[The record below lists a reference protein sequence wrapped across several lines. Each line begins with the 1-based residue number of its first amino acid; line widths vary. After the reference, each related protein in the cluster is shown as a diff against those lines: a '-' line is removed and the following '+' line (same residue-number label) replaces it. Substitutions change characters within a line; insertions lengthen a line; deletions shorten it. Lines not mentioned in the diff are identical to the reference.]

1 MRILLTGGTG
11 LIGQALCRLWRSQG
25 HDLWVW
31 SRTPQQVEKLC
42 LGSKGIAHLDSLDGS
57 APFDAVVNLA
67 GAPIAT
73 HRWSAERCELLWNS
87 RIDLTR
93 TLVDWMGRQV
103 SIPQVLISGSAVGW
117 YGDGEEQWLSED
129 SSPGNIDFGSRLC
142 VAWEQ
147 EAARARQQ
155 LGVRV
160 VLLRTAPVLTAA
172 GGMLARL
179 LPSFKRGLG
188 CRLGSGQQWMPW
200 IHIDDQV
207 ALIDY
212 LLKDESCSGPYNACA
227 PGVVRNIDF
236 TQILARELGKPALL
250 HLPAWALRL
259 ALGEMSVL
267 LLGGQRLVPQ
277 RAQEAGFSW
286 RYPELSGALKQLLR
300 ER

>member
-1 MRILLTGGTG
+1 VSVLVTSQKGEPHAHPVNRRHRTHWTGP
-11 LIGQALCRLWRSQG
+11 LSVWRRQG

-103 SIPQVLISGSAVGW
+103 SIPPVLISGSAVGW

-147 EAARARQQ
+147 EAARARQI
-155 LGVRV
+155 GSARCTTHCPRV
-160 VLLRTAPVLTAA
+160 DVNRWNAGAA
-172 GGMLARL
+172 AAVIPTR
-179 LPSFKRGLG
+179 
-188 CRLGSGQQWMPW
+188 
-200 IHIDDQV
+200 
-207 ALIDY
+207 
-212 LLKDESCSGPYNACA
+212 
-227 PGVVRNIDF
+227 
-236 TQILARELGKPALL
+236 
-250 HLPAWALRL
+250 AWRQA
-259 ALGEMSVL
+259 
-267 LLGGQRLVPQ
+267 GQRPTVDAMDTH
-277 RAQEAGFSW
+277 R
-286 RYPELSGALKQLLR
+286 
-300 ER
+300 

>member
-11 LIGQALCRLWRSQG
+11 LIGQALCRLWRRQG

-42 LGSKGIAHLDSLDGS
+42 PGSKGIAQLESLDGS

-73 HRWSAERCELLWNS
+73 HRWSAKRCGLLWNS
-87 RIDLTR
+87 RIDLTQ

-103 SIPQVLISGSAVGW
+103 SIPPVLISGSAVGW
-117 YGDGEEQWLSED
+117 YGDGEEQRLSED
-129 SSPGNIDFGSRLC
+129 GSPGNIDFGSRLC

-147 EAARARQQ
+147 EAMRARQM
-155 LGVRV
+155 GVRV
-160 VLLRTAPVLTAA
+160 VLLRTAPVLAST

-179 LPSFKRGLG
+179 LPTFQRGLG
-188 CRLGSGQQWMPW
+188 GKLGSGQQWMPW

-212 LLKDESCSGPYNACA
+212 LLNNESCSGPYNTCS
-227 PGVVRNIDF
+227 PEVVRNTDF
-236 TQILARELGKPALL
+236 TQILAQELGKPAIF
-250 HLPAWALRL
+250 HIPAWALRL

-286 RYPELSGALKQLLR
+286 RYPELSGALRQLLR
-300 ER
+300 EH

>member
-42 LGSKGIAHLDSLDGS
+42 LGSKGIAHLDSIDDS

-103 SIPQVLISGSAVGW
+103 SIPPVMISGSAVGW

-147 EAARARQQ
+147 EAARARQ

-160 VLLRTAPVLTAA
+160 VSLRTAPVLSST

-179 LPSFKRGLG
+179 LPTFKRGLG
-188 CRLGSGQQWMPW
+188 GKLGSGYQWMPW
-200 IHIDDQV
+200 IHIEDQV

-212 LLKDESCSGPYNACA
+212 LLNNEICSGAYNACA
-227 PGVVRNIDF
+227 PEVVRNIDF
-236 TQILARELGKPALL
+236 TQILARELGKPAIF
-250 HLPAWALRL
+250 HIPAWALRL

-267 LLGGQRLVPQ
+267 LLGGQRVIPQ

-286 RYPELSGALKQLLR
+286 RYPELSGALSHLLR
-300 ER
+300 EP

>member
-42 LGSKGIAHLDSLDGS
+42 QGSKGIAHLDSLDGS

-227 PGVVRNIDF
+227 PGVVRNVDF
-236 TQILARELGKPALL
+236 TQMLARELGKPAVF
-250 HLPAWALRL
+250 HIPTWALRL

-267 LLGGQRLVPQ
+267 LLEGQRLVPQ

>member
-11 LIGQALCRLWRSQG
+11 LIGQALCRLWRRQG

-42 LGSKGIAHLDSLDGS
+42 PGSKGIAHLDSLDRS

-73 HRWSAERCELLWNS
+73 HRWSAERCELLRNS

-93 TLVDWMGRQV
+93 TLVDWMGKQV
-103 SIPQVLISGSAVGW
+103 PIPPVLISGSAVGW

-147 EAARARQQ
+147 EAIRARQ

-160 VLLRTAPVLTAA
+160 VVLRTAPVLTPA

-179 LPSFKRGLG
+179 LPTFQRGLG
-188 CRLGSGQQWMPW
+188 GRLGSGKQWMPW
-200 IHIDDQV
+200 IHIEDQV

-212 LLKDESCSGPYNACA
+212 LLNNESCSGPYNACA
-227 PGVVRNIDF
+227 PGVVRNVDF
-236 TQILARELGKPALL
+236 TQILARELGKPAIF
-250 HLPAWALRL
+250 HIPAWALRL

>member
-31 SRTPQQVEKLC
+31 SRTPLQVEKLC

-73 HRWSAERCELLWNS
+73 HRWSAERCGLLWNS

-93 TLVDWMGRQV
+93 TLVDWMGKQV
-103 SIPQVLISGSAVGW
+103 SIPPVLISGSAVGW

-147 EAARARQQ
+147 EAARARQ
-155 LGVRV
+155 LGARV
-160 VLLRTAPVLTAA
+160 VLLRTAPVLAPA

-179 LPSFKRGLG
+179 LPTFQRGLG
-188 CRLGSGQQWMPW
+188 GKLGSGKQWMPW
-200 IHIDDQV
+200 IHIEDQV

-212 LLKDESCSGPYNACA
+212 LLNNESCSGPHNACA
-227 PGVVRNIDF
+227 PGVVRNVDF
-236 TQILARELGKPALL
+236 TQMLARELSKPAVF
-250 HLPAWALRL
+250 HIPAWALRL

-277 RAQEAGFSW
+277 RAQEASFSW
-286 RYPELSGALKQLLR
+286 RYPELSGALSQLLR
-300 ER
+300 EH